1 MILWG
6 QSKVLVVEE
15 VVKQA
20 NFSGENEYTT
30 HAKNHTFFFVL
41 KDCFLLKMIND
52 K

>member
-1 MILWG
+1 MFLWG
-6 QSKVLVVEE
+6 QSKLLVVEE

-20 NFSGENEYTT
+20 NFLGENEYTT
-30 HAKNHTFFFVL
+30 HAKNHTFFVL